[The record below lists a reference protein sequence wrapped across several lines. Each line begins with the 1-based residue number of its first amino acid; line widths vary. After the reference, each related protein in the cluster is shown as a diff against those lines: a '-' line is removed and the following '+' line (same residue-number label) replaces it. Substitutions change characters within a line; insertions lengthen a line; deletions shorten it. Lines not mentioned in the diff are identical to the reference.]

1 MRERRGAAAVA
12 GGRSRVAGLAAL
24 TAAFALGCGGPPLDV
39 PATLAVTGVTTGW
52 LDAGLDDLGR
62 SKLVPTISFRLRN
75 VSDDPVRTL
84 QLNGVF
90 RRCQTEPAAGAAPGA
105 EQVSPA
111 DPQAGT
117 CTGEIQEWGN
127 AYVRAVGREGLD
139 PGSTAGPFTM
149 ESGLGYTGQQ
159 PRVDMLQHRD
169 FVDVKIELF
178 VKHRADPWVRLSEHP
193 IDRRLLTR

>member
-1 MRERRGAAAVA
+1 MREGRGAAAVA
-12 GGRSRVAGLAAL
+12 GGRSRVAALAV
-24 TAAFALGCGGPPLDV
+24 AFTLGCGGPRLDV

-62 SKLVPTISFRLRN
+62 SKLVPTISFLLRN

-90 RRCQTEPAAGAAPGA
+90 RRCQPDSAAGAAPDA

-117 CTGEIQEWGN
+117 CAGETREWGN
-127 AYVRAVGREGLD
+127 AYVRAVGRDGLD

-149 ESGLGYTGQQ
+149 ESGLGYTGRQ

-169 FVDVKIELF
+169 FVDVKVELF

-193 IDRRLLTR
+193 IDRRLLAR

>member
-1 MRERRGAAAVA
+1 MREGRGAAAVA
-12 GGRSRVAGLAAL
+12 GGRSRVAALATLAVVF
-24 TAAFALGCGGPPLDV
+24 TLGCGGPRLDV
-39 PATLAVTGVTTGW
+39 PATLAVAGVTTGW

-90 RRCQTEPAAGAAPGA
+90 RRCQPDPAAGA

-111 DPQAGT
+111 DPQADT
-117 CTGEIQEWGN
+117 CAGEAQEWGN

-149 ESGLGYTGQQ
+149 ESGLGYTGRQ

-169 FVDVKIELF
+169 FVDVKVELF

-193 IDRRLLTR
+193 IDRRLLAR